1 MSDRLKLL
9 SDHRVPK
16 IWAYRGPA
24 ESGSQPLSPAKG
36 PDKQQPLRALHS
48 PLNSLLWTLSTT
60 PPSQQP
66 QQKHSQILHQSL
78 LNKLSLSI
86 HRTPLPTTHHRSPP
100 PLPLSTDI
108 WTPKLIAAA
117 SSKRKP
123 QTHSHPRF
131 TTL

>member
-36 PDKQQPLRALHS
+36 PDKQQHLRALKS
-48 PLNSLLWTLSTT
+48 PLKSLLWTLRTMPPPPTAPTETQPDSPPDSAQQT
-60 PPSQQP
+60 P
-66 QQKHSQILHQSL
+66 
-78 LNKLSLSI
+78 SI
-86 HRTPLPTTHHRSPP
+86 HSPHPPPCRHHCSPP
-100 PLPLSTDI
+100 PLPPSTDI

-117 SSKRKP
+117 SSKGKP
-123 QTHSHPRF
+123 QTRSHPRF